1 MKVPSFVLK
10 RLYVKNS
17 LKETDTGFE
26 FVIKNT
32 LTDATITGSLTLTVD
47 NRMIPSEQV
56 DITSGGTSV
65 SAADISEETALPL
78 KVDKEV
84 RISVKS
90 RNLSPGEHEIEIA
103 ASTKEYG
110 DIKFSVKDS
119 LVQ

>member
-17 LKETDTGFE
+17 LKNTDTGFE

-47 NRMIPSEQV
+47 NRVILPGHI
-56 DITSGGTSV
+56 DITSENTSV
-65 SAADISEETALPL
+65 SAADISEKAALPL
-78 KVDKEV
+78 KIDKEV
-84 RISVKS
+84 RISVKGK
-90 RNLSPGEHEIEIA
+90 NLSPGEHEIEIA

-110 DIKFSVKDS
+110 DIKFSIKDS